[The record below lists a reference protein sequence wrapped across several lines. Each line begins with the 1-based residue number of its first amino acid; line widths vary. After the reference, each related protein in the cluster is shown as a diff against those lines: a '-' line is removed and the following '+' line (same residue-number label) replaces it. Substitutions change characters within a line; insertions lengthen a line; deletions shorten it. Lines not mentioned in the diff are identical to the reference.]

1 MSVFVNY
8 VRPSPATQQPEAAAP
23 EKPLCDMTVKEL
35 QAVCRTEGVAT
46 SSRRKADLIAT
57 IEAHR
62 G

>member
-8 VRPSPATQQPEAAAP
+8 VRPSPATQQPDTAAS
-23 EKPLCDMTVKEL
+23 EKPLHDMTVKEL
-35 QAVCRTEGVAT
+35 QAICRAEGVST
-46 SSRRKADLIAT
+46 SARRKADLIAD

>member
-8 VRPSPATQQPEAAAP
+8 VRPSPAPQQPAAAAP
-23 EKPLCDMTVKEL
+23 EKSLGDMTVREL
-35 QAVCRTEGVAT
+35 QAICRAEGVST
-46 SSRRKADLIAT
+46 SARRKVDLIAD